1 MIGKKAFSLIWV
13 AIIFFILWLN
23 APATNFIKEDI
34 NIEFNK
40 GTLSVDIKD
49 TDTKTVFKILE
60 EKGKIEIFNKKIL
73 PDKKVSVKF
82 KDLKIEEGIKRLM
95 RVCSIRNYLIVFRE
109 EVKPGESKVAKLIL
123 IKAEASSLPEA
134 EKKAGIPRKEIGE
147 AQREAII
154 KTITPML
161 NELDE
166 ETRQAIT
173 RDIMKGKVEV
183 RTTEEFL
190 WVGTCKLPD
199 GSTPWN
205 IPWKLWAYT
214 FSETDGKVKAGGIA
228 VKELFLSLV
237 KRTFP
242 EGSILVLMCRS
253 GHRSTFAAE
262 YLEEQLGE
270 GYYTIYEIDNPL
282 KNAENGKGG
291 SGGFQGSS
299 SVDPND
305 KGYRGYP
312 ERLPFCSETTEHP
325 CVARYGSE
333 IGDANDSVSWMDTG
347 LPITQTVDKDKIW
360 LYMGE

>member
-173 RDIMKGKVEV
+173 RDIMKGKVEAF
-183 RTTEEFL
+183 E
-190 WVGTCKLPD
+190 D
-199 GSTPWN
+199 
-205 IPWKLWAYT
+205 
-214 FSETDGKVKAGGIA
+214 
-228 VKELFLSLV
+228 
-237 KRTFP
+237 
-242 EGSILVLMCRS
+242 
-253 GHRSTFAAE
+253 
-262 YLEEQLGE
+262 
-270 GYYTIYEIDNPL
+270 
-282 KNAENGKGG
+282 
-291 SGGFQGSS
+291 
-299 SVDPND
+299 
-305 KGYRGYP
+305 
-312 ERLPFCSETTEHP
+312 
-325 CVARYGSE
+325 
-333 IGDANDSVSWMDTG
+333 
-347 LPITQTVDKDKIW
+347 
-360 LYMGE
+360 

>member
-134 EKKAGIPRKEIGE
+134 EKKAGIPRKETGE
-147 AQREAII
+147 AQREALI

-173 RDIMKGKVEV
+173 RDIMKGKVEAF
-183 RTTEEFL
+183 E
-190 WVGTCKLPD
+190 D
-199 GSTPWN
+199 
-205 IPWKLWAYT
+205 
-214 FSETDGKVKAGGIA
+214 
-228 VKELFLSLV
+228 
-237 KRTFP
+237 
-242 EGSILVLMCRS
+242 
-253 GHRSTFAAE
+253 
-262 YLEEQLGE
+262 
-270 GYYTIYEIDNPL
+270 
-282 KNAENGKGG
+282 
-291 SGGFQGSS
+291 
-299 SVDPND
+299 
-305 KGYRGYP
+305 
-312 ERLPFCSETTEHP
+312 
-325 CVARYGSE
+325 
-333 IGDANDSVSWMDTG
+333 
-347 LPITQTVDKDKIW
+347 
-360 LYMGE
+360 

>member
-173 RDIMKGKVEV
+173 RDIMKGKVE
-183 RTTEEFL
+183 
-190 WVGTCKLPD
+190 
-199 GSTPWN
+199 
-205 IPWKLWAYT
+205 
-214 FSETDGKVKAGGIA
+214 
-228 VKELFLSLV
+228 
-237 KRTFP
+237 
-242 EGSILVLMCRS
+242 
-253 GHRSTFAAE
+253 
-262 YLEEQLGE
+262 
-270 GYYTIYEIDNPL
+270 
-282 KNAENGKGG
+282 
-291 SGGFQGSS
+291 
-299 SVDPND
+299 
-305 KGYRGYP
+305 
-312 ERLPFCSETTEHP
+312 PFE
-325 CVARYGSE
+325 
-333 IGDANDSVSWMDTG
+333 D
-347 LPITQTVDKDKIW
+347 
-360 LYMGE
+360 

>member
-40 GTLSVDIKD
+40 ETLSVDIKD

-173 RDIMKGKVEV
+173 RDIMKGKVEAF
-183 RTTEEFL
+183 E
-190 WVGTCKLPD
+190 D
-199 GSTPWN
+199 
-205 IPWKLWAYT
+205 
-214 FSETDGKVKAGGIA
+214 
-228 VKELFLSLV
+228 
-237 KRTFP
+237 
-242 EGSILVLMCRS
+242 
-253 GHRSTFAAE
+253 
-262 YLEEQLGE
+262 
-270 GYYTIYEIDNPL
+270 
-282 KNAENGKGG
+282 
-291 SGGFQGSS
+291 
-299 SVDPND
+299 
-305 KGYRGYP
+305 
-312 ERLPFCSETTEHP
+312 
-325 CVARYGSE
+325 
-333 IGDANDSVSWMDTG
+333 
-347 LPITQTVDKDKIW
+347 
-360 LYMGE
+360 

>member
-13 AIIFFILWLN
+13 AIIFFILWSN
-23 APATNFIKEDI
+23 ALATNLIKEDI

-40 GTLSVDIKD
+40 ETFSVNIKD

-173 RDIMKGKVEV
+173 RDIMKGKVEAF
-183 RTTEEFL
+183 E
-190 WVGTCKLPD
+190 D
-199 GSTPWN
+199 
-205 IPWKLWAYT
+205 
-214 FSETDGKVKAGGIA
+214 
-228 VKELFLSLV
+228 
-237 KRTFP
+237 
-242 EGSILVLMCRS
+242 
-253 GHRSTFAAE
+253 
-262 YLEEQLGE
+262 
-270 GYYTIYEIDNPL
+270 
-282 KNAENGKGG
+282 
-291 SGGFQGSS
+291 
-299 SVDPND
+299 
-305 KGYRGYP
+305 
-312 ERLPFCSETTEHP
+312 
-325 CVARYGSE
+325 
-333 IGDANDSVSWMDTG
+333 
-347 LPITQTVDKDKIW
+347 
-360 LYMGE
+360 